1 MEIQA
6 NPIPSTLRRKYVS
19 SSEEDELFLFLNS
32 GEIPHLG
39 YMPWAQRGT
48 GDCVLHVSER

>member
-19 SSEEDELFLFLNS
+19 SSEEIELFLFLNS

-39 YMPWAQRGT
+39 YMP
-48 GDCVLHVSER
+48 